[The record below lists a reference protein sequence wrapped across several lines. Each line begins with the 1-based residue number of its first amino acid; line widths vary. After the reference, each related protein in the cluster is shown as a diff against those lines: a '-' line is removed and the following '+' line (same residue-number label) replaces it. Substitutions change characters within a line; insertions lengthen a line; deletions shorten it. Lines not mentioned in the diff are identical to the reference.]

1 MEPTLDLDSGNV
13 GGPLMTSVMNGA
25 RNGVPT
31 SRFTPQTGDSA
42 ANALTL
48 TTSASFNSFSLGSND
63 LDFGDLFPT
72 STWGELEP
80 TSWADPVKPDSCQSI
95 TPVSTPTPRPPSAPV
110 YSPAAPTMPSP
121 FTAPS
126 PTAVPNPP
134 TPANPYCSTFPFSPL
149 AEPNFPVDET
159 KPDTK
164 EHVLEESGRLRNLL
178 LKPPVSTSG
187 DSTTTD
193 TDERSKQNQILK
205 NLLNQED
212 DEEKN
217 SENRGTS
224 PRGGVA
230 SAGRSGVSRPG
241 DQPKTQANNML
252 LKVCISTVSLTP
264 VLYYDSKS
272 KLLILILLGS
282 VL

>member
-1 MEPTLDLDSGNV
+1 MEPTALDLDGGNV

-25 RNGVPT
+25 RNGVAT
-31 SRFTPQTGDSA
+31 SRFTPQTGDST

-48 TTSASFNSFSLGSND
+48 NSSSSFNSFSLGGND

-80 TSWADPVKPDSCQSI
+80 TSWTDPVKPDSCQSI

-110 YSPAAPTMPSP
+110 YSPAAPTLPSP
-121 FTAPS
+121 FTAQPS

-134 TPANPYCSTFPFSPL
+134 TPANPFASTFPFSPL
-149 AEPNFPVDET
+149 AEPNFPVDEP
-159 KPDTK
+159 KQESK

-187 DSTTTD
+187 DSTAD
-193 TDERSKQNQILK
+193 SDERSKQNQILK

-224 PRGGVA
+224 PRGGLA
-230 SAGRSGVSRPG
+230 SASRSSVSRSA
-241 DQPKTQANNML
+241 DQPKQQANNML
-252 LKVCISTVSLTP
+252 LKVCSLYVMCLIEYIRFVT
-264 VLYYDSKS
+264 SS
-272 KLLILILLGS
+272 IILI
-282 VL
+282 VMR